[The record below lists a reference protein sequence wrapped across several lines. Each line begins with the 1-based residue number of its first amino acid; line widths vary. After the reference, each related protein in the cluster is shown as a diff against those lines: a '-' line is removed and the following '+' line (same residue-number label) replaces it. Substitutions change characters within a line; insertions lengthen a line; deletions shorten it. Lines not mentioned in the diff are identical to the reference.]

1 MPFVSITPD
10 SVEEQTS
17 LHCFGVLSLRA
28 KKHYILG
35 QISLLKW
42 SLFYLVMTSLCLKS
56 ALGSSVILLL
66 LAVILII
73 ICLYNES
80 ENLRNVQWQLIEL
93 VNNTPLQVA
102 NALLDDD

>member
-1 MPFVSITPD
+1 MPFVSINPD

-17 LHCFGVLSLRA
+17 LHVFGVLSLRA

-35 QISLLKW
+35 QLSLLKW
-42 SLFYLVMTSLCLKS
+42 SLFYLAMTYLCLKS

-73 ICLYNES
+73 VCLYNES
-80 ENLRNVQWQLIEL
+80 ENLRNVQRQFIEL
-93 VNNTPLQVA
+93 VNNTPLKITR
-102 NALLDDD
+102 L